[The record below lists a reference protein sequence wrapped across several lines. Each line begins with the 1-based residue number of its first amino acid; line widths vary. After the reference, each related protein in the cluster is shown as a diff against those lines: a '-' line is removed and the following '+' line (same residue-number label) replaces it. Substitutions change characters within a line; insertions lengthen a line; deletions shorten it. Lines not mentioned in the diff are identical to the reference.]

1 MKRFV
6 LLGALS
12 SLLLANGYAA
22 EQDHSQHQHQEH
34 HQHGGS
40 HDHSASSESD
50 EPTESERAHVPP
62 PPPQHVM
69 GEMFKERM
77 AELMQMEDDSAFLL
91 IRLDQFEWRET
102 EDAKAWEAQAWY
114 GGDYDKLWLETEG
127 ESIEGEESGRVE
139 LLWDRIFTKWWSLQA
154 GVRQD
159 FGAGPSRTWAAVGVQ
174 GLAPYFFEVDA
185 TLYVGEQGRTAAR
198 LSVETDFLI
207 TQRLILQPQLE
218 LEAFGKKDLE
228 NGVGSGLSGLELG
241 LRLRY
246 ELRRELAPYVGAHW
260 RRKLGSTEDI
270 VRGAGEDSSDFSLL
284 VGVRAWF

>member
-1 MKRFV
+1 MKRV
-6 LLGALS
+6 IVLGALIQMLS
-12 SLLLANGYAA
+12 AGAFAA
-22 EQDHSQHQHQEH
+22 EQDHSQHQHQPQVPQ
-34 HQHGGS
+34 HQHDHASIGG
-40 HDHSASSESD
+40 

-69 GEMFKERM
+69 GEMSKEHM
-77 AELMQMEDDSAFLL
+77 SEMMQMEDDAAFLL
-91 IRLDQFEWRET
+91 IQLDQFEWRDT
-102 EDAKAWEAQAWY
+102 EAAKAWEARAWY

-127 ESIEGEESGRVE
+127 KSVAGEESGRIE
-139 LLWDRIFTKWWSLQA
+139 LLWDRIVTKWWSLQA
-154 GVRQD
+154 GLRQD

-185 TLYVGEQGRTAAR
+185 ALYVGEQGRTAAR
-198 LSVETDFLI
+198 LSAEYDLLI
-207 TQRLILQPQLE
+207 TQRLILQPRFE

-228 NGVGSGLSGLELG
+228 NGIGSGLSDLELG

-260 RRKLGSTEDI
+260 ERKLGNTADVS
-270 VRGAGEDSSDFSLL
+270 RAAGRDASDLSFV